1 MGTPVDETSVAGELP
16 RRADVVI
23 VGAGSAGS
31 VLADTLSRDG
41 TRSVLL
47 LEQGSGWPDAAVR
60 DLRTLPISASSGFV
74 TVHDAPPGQTVVRGR
89 GLGGS
94 SAINGGYFLRWHRDD
109 FAGWPTG
116 WGVDDVERAYRELD
130 ETDGPMSVHPFGE
143 DDLGPAARAFERFW
157 STRVPVRDVTD
168 RWPIIGLNRVLG
180 NNELLDNNA
189 VLGNSAHRLR
199 TTSAEAFLR
208 PALARPNLVVRT
220 GIRVHEILMAGR
232 RATGLRV
239 TGSGGT
245 GSGGTDADIT
255 CDEVI
260 LCAGTL
266 GTAGILLRS
275 IPEVIGPSGVLVAGE
290 HREVLVGYRR
300 RSPDDLRP
308 LLPTVVHTDDGVEIR
323 CYSDDFERYVTGS
336 AGGSQAVGVC
346 GMLQAGPARLMS
358 ASGGSVRVRF
368 DDLDE
373 SVAAPLWASAS
384 DVVDMLASAEFDDVV
399 EPDSISVDPVIRS
412 SQHAFGSLPMGVRT
426 DWLGGVV
433 GVRGLRVVDGS
444 ILPSPGRSGPHATIM
459 MMARRIGAVLAAGH

>member
-1 MGTPVDETSVAGELP
+1 
-16 RRADVVI
+16 
-23 VGAGSAGS
+23 
-31 VLADTLSRDG
+31 
-41 TRSVLL
+41 
-47 LEQGSGWPDAAVR
+47 
-60 DLRTLPISASSGFV
+60 
-74 TVHDAPPGQTVVRGR
+74 
-89 GLGGS
+89 
-94 SAINGGYFLRWHRDD
+94 
-109 FAGWPTG
+109 
-116 WGVDDVERAYRELD
+116 
-130 ETDGPMSVHPFGE
+130 
-143 DDLGPAARAFERFW
+143 
-157 STRVPVRDVTD
+157 
-168 RWPIIGLNRVLG
+168 
-180 NNELLDNNA
+180 
-189 VLGNSAHRLR
+189 
-199 TTSAEAFLR
+199 
-208 PALARPNLVVRT
+208 
-220 GIRVHEILMAGR
+220 
-232 RATGLRV
+232 
-239 TGSGGT
+239 
-245 GSGGTDADIT
+245 
-255 CDEVI
+255 VI

>member
-1 MGTPVDETSVAGELP
+1 MDETSVTGEIP

-31 VLADTLSRDG
+31 VLADALSRDG

-60 DLRTLPISASSGFV
+60 DLRTLPIGASSGFV

-116 WGVDDVERAYRELD
+116 WGVDDVETAYRELD
-130 ETDGPMSVHPFGE
+130 ESGGPMSVYPFGE

-157 STRVPVRDVTD
+157 STRVPVREVTD

-180 NNELLDNNA
+180 NN
-189 VLGNSAHRLR
+189 AHRLR

-208 PALARPNLVVRT
+208 PALARSNLVVRT
-220 GIRVHEILMAGR
+220 GIQVREILMAGQWATGL
-232 RATGLRV
+232 RATGLRATDLRA
-239 TGSGGT
+239 TGSGGVD
-245 GSGGTDADIT
+245 TDVA
-255 CDEVI
+255 CGEVI

-275 IPEVIGPSGVLVAGE
+275 IPEVIGTSGVLVAGE

-300 RSPDDLRP
+300 RSADDPRP
-308 LLPTVVHTDDGVEIR
+308 LLPTVVHTDDGIEIR
-323 CYSDDFERYVTGS
+323 CYSDDFQRYVTGS
-336 AGGSQAVGVC
+336 AGGSQVMGVC
-346 GMLQAGPARLMS
+346 GMLHAGPARLSS

-373 SVAAPLWASAS
+373 SAAAPLWATAS
-384 DVVDMLASAEFDDVV
+384 DVVDMLASAEFDEVV

-459 MMARRIGAVLAAGH
+459 MMARRIGVALAAGH

>member
-1 MGTPVDETSVAGELP
+1 MDETSVAGELP

-109 FAGWPTG
+109 FAGWPSG
-116 WGVDDVERAYRELD
+116 WGVDDVEAAYRELD
-130 ETDGPMSVHPFGE
+130 DADGPMSVHPFGE

-180 NNELLDNNA
+180 NN
-189 VLGNSAHRLR
+189 AHRLR

-232 RATGLRV
+232 RATGLRE
-239 TGSGGT
+239 T
-245 GSGGTDADIT
+245 GSGGTDIA

-308 LLPTVVHTDDGVEIR
+308 LLPTVVHTDDGIEIR

-346 GMLQAGPARLMS
+346 GMLQAGPARLTS

-368 DDLDE
+368 DDLNE
-373 SVAAPLWASAS
+373 SVAAPLWATAS

-399 EPDSISVDPVIRS
+399 VPDSISVDPVIRS

-459 MMARRIGAVLAAGH
+459 MTARRIGAALAAGY